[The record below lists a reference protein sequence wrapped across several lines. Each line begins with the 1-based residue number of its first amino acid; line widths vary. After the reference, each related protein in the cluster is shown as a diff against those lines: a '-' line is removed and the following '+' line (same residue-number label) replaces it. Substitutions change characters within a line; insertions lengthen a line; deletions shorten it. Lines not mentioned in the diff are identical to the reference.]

1 MRWSPSAS
9 RIPAAPND
17 ADCGPGA
24 GASPV
29 RSRKGGGTLSGVR
42 PWLALSAALLS
53 VAAGLIPWQDSCVER
68 THWPWQVDVAGLEN
82 APVTP
87 GRHVIVV
94 PPPDA
99 TKETRVFWV
108 YEARWRRPDVHWC
121 LPEEWPLK
129 RTPNLWLT
137 VRATD
142 SPPDGWTAVWRM
154 NGLNLI
160 ERGSGR

>member
-1 MRWSPSAS
+1 LG
-9 RIPAAPND
+9 IP
-17 ADCGPGA
+17 
-24 GASPV
+24 
-29 RSRKGGGTLSGVR
+29 

-53 VAAGLIPWQDSCVER
+53 IAAGLVPWQASCVQR
-68 THWPWQVDVAGLEN
+68 THWRWQVDVAGLEN

-87 GRHVIVV
+87 GRHAIVV

-129 RTPNLWLT
+129 RPPSLQLT
-137 VRATD
+137 VGAPT
-142 SPPDGWTAVWRM
+142 PPAEGWTVVWRL
-154 NGLNLI
+154 NGMQLA